1 LLLLLCALVSF
12 VLGFPGTAISGS
24 FDFLRQFVD
33 PQDGHFDMGAF
44 LAGKRGFLPVPLII
58 TEPAVGYGGG
68 LAVAYFHDRERSNG
82 VRTDGASDSA
92 AAQGGLPPSI
102 TAVLGAATEN
112 GSWIGGA
119 VHQGIWRNDSI
130 RYLGVLGVASINL
143 QFYGIG
149 DDSALDDN
157 PEQYNIGGA
166 FLLQELRFRLP
177 ESNFFAGARY
187 QFLGSAVDFDS
198 VPDIDIGGGSDAGL
212 DDDPLPGVR
221 KGDLDSSVGQLG
233 FLLGYDSRDNIF
245 SPNAGIKADFEA
257 MFAED
262 FLGSDFRF
270 QKYRLSFLGYT
281 PVTKWLDLGVR
292 LDGRLARGD
301 TPFYALPFIEMRG
314 IPAMRYQDN
323 VVALAEVQGNLRLT
337 PRWTLTGFGGIGKE
351 SETLDDLGKR
361 NARTTVG
368 GGFRYLLARD
378 LGLRVGID
386 VARGPEEWAFYLQVG
401 SAWMR

>member
-1 LLLLLCALVSF
+1 LLLGALVSF
-12 VLGFPGTAISGS
+12 IVVFSGPAISGS

-33 PQDGHFDMGAF
+33 PEDGHFDMSAF

-68 LAVAYFHDRERSNG
+68 LAVAYFHDREGSNG
-82 VRTDGASDSA
+82 GRTDGASESA
-92 AAQGGLPPSI
+92 DAKGGLPPSI

-143 QFYGIG
+143 SFYGVG
-149 DDSALDDN
+149 DGAGLDDN

-166 FLLQELRFRLP
+166 FLLQELKFRLR

-187 QFLGSAVDFDS
+187 QFLGSTVDFDN
-198 VPDIDIGGGSDAGL
+198 VPDDDIDAGL

-233 FLLGYDSRDNIF
+233 FLLGYDSRDNIL
-245 SPNAGIKADFEA
+245 SPNTGIKADFEA

-262 FLGSDFRF
+262 YFGSDFKF
-270 QKYRLSFLGYT
+270 QKYRLAFLGYT
-281 PVTKWLDLGVR
+281 PITTRLGLGVR
-292 LDGRLARGD
+292 LGGRLARGD

-323 VVALAEVQGNLRLT
+323 VVALAEVQANLRLT
-337 PRWTLTGFGGIGKE
+337 TRWTLTGFGGIGKE
-351 SETLDDLGKR
+351 SGTFDDFGKAD
-361 NARTTVG
+361 ARTTVG
-368 GGFRYLLARD
+368 GGLRYLLARD